1 MYKLIGNKIFD
12 IKPGY
17 GLGPMVATDVPAS
30 ITTDEQAAQWME
42 HRGEMNYDDL
52 MAEREIALQSADE
65 WPPKSPEREAYLQS
79 ARELLERAEGEL

>member
-1 MYKLIGNKIFD
+1 MYKLIGRKIFD

-42 HRGEMNYDDL
+42 HRGEMNYDEL
-52 MAEREIALQSADE
+52 MAERDIALENAGD
-65 WPPKSPEREAYLQS
+65 WPLKSPEREAYLES
-79 ARELLERAEGEL
+79 AQELLERARGEL